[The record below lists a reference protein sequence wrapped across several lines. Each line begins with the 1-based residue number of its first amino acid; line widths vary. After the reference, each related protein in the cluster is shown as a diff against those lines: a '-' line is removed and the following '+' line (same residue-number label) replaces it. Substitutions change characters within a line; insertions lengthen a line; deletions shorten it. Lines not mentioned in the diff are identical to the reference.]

1 MPARRTVYMEY
12 VWLAGVGAI
21 FLDMEGFE
29 RARPLILRRTLL
41 ELVAIR
47 YAVNGKHCIPLAD
60 MLADAGLST
69 RDREASLVLRAV
81 SQNNVVY
88 VDHQEMYNTMYLSL
102 YLDKGVIIECN
113 PFLVAKWVS
122 KAGGGDNVYAFDAVS
137 QDVRDTII
145 KELGGLIDRLKKHLA
160 DSRFSR
166 EHGHYVRRD

>member
-1 MPARRTVYMEY
+1 MPARRTVHVAY

-29 RARPLILRRTLL
+29 KARSLILRRTLL

-47 YAVNGKHCIPLAD
+47 YAVNGKHCIPLEN

-69 RDREASLVLRAV
+69 RGREASLVIRAV

-88 VDHQEMYNTMYLSL
+88 VDHQEMYNTMSLNL
-102 YLDKGVIIECN
+102 YLGKDVIIECN

-122 KAGGGDNVYAFDAVS
+122 KAGGGDNVYAIDAVS
-137 QDVRDTII
+137 QDVRDTMI
-145 KELGGLIDRLKKHLA
+145 KELGDLIDRLKKHLA
-160 DSRFSR
+160 DSRFSQ
-166 EHGHYVRRD
+166 EHGYYVRHN